1 MTLVDECASDCA
13 RSTVEIFVRAPTRK
27 VSTPV
32 VQRKRD
38 IANGVRKI
46 PSALRTD
53 GVRCARDTSHIQHL
67 PCVVLNASQYDE
79 REFVSDTRDGC
90 LNVFVTQAFFAV
102 TRRNFDHI
110 DAWIAA
116 DRTHKRVHGKSIAWK
131 CAAFHH
137 DSPSRTFCR
146 ILRAI
151 KTHQEKMQIDCQ
163 RIHRDHFVC
172 QRARQF
178 REMFAK
184 KFVIFDPRTTAVYMS
199 LRAHRRPVVE
209 FFVHTVTRCAR
220 HQAKRIANE
229 IRQRFAFRI
238 AGDLK
243 RISKRRKRV
252 VCIAPQRKFARGFHI
267 GSREIKYCFRSS
279 VRHVVVI
286 PKIYSEN
293 FNARNS
299 IAVPA
304 SIRARCASVIQ
315 SAARSNFP
323 GGISPSGNG

>member
-1 MTLVDECASDCA
+1 MTFVDEGASDCA

-32 VQRKRD
+32 VQGKRD

-67 PCVVLNASQYDE
+67 PCVVLNASQYHE
-79 REFVSDTRDGC
+79 REFVSDTRDRC
-90 LNVFVTQAFFAV
+90 LDVFVTQAFFAV

-116 DRTHKRVHGKSIAWK
+116 DRTHKRVHGKSVAWK
-131 CAAFHH
+131 CATFHH
-137 DSPSRTFCR
+137 DSSARSIDR

-178 REMFAK
+178 REMFPK
-184 KFVIFDPRTTAVYMS
+184 KLMIFDPRTTAVYMS

-220 HQAKRIANE
+220 HQAKRIPYK
-229 IRQRFAFRI
+229 ICKRFAFCV
-238 AGDLK
+238 AGNLK
-243 RISKRRKRV
+243 RFSK
-252 VCIAPQRKFARGFHI
+252 
-267 GSREIKYCFRSS
+267 
-279 VRHVVVI
+279 
-286 PKIYSEN
+286 
-293 FNARNS
+293 
-299 IAVPA
+299 
-304 SIRARCASVIQ
+304 
-315 SAARSNFP
+315 
-323 GGISPSGNG
+323 